1 VVAEG
6 EQSVNAGA
14 TFGLIMVTTGM
25 LHFAR
30 TDDELAAVLG
40 HELGHHTQSHISKG
54 LRLVF

>member
-1 VVAEG
+1 M
-6 EQSVNAGA
+6 NAGA